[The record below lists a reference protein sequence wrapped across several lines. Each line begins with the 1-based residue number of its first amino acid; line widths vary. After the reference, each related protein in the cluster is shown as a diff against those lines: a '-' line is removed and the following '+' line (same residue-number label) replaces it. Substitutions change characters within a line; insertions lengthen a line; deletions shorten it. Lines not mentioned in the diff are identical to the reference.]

1 MTRLFC
7 HRSPH
12 SIAPKSLLV
21 YCSRQLSQV
30 VLGSLSLLLLSEALA
45 TGLTQCSNPRFN
57 PLSAE
62 QGAHPIL
69 TNAVPPPTLPPALQV
84 VAEPVNAAVEQV
96 ALYVR
101 PAGGKVNIRF
111 INETGAAI
119 NYEVIGET
127 QYRTLAGRSQM
138 LLENLPV
145 PTTFTFRRADFGLLQ
160 VSLQEDTPA
169 SGTLTVRVRE
179 TLDFALD
186 RTTIHVDPS
195 GDVSLN

>member
-7 HRSPH
+7 HRSPY
-12 SIAPKSLLV
+12 SISPKLLLV
-21 YCSRQLSQV
+21 CYSCRLSQI

-45 TGLTQCSNPRFN
+45 TGLTQNSNPRFN

-62 QGAHPIL
+62 RGAHPISA
-69 TNAVPPPTLPPALQV
+69 NAVTTIPLRIA
-84 VAEPVNAAVEQV
+84 AEPVNAAVEQGS
-96 ALYVR
+96 LYVR

-160 VSLQEDTPA
+160 VSLQGNAPA

-186 RTTIHVDPS
+186 RTTIHVEPS
-195 GDVSLN
+195 GGVVLN